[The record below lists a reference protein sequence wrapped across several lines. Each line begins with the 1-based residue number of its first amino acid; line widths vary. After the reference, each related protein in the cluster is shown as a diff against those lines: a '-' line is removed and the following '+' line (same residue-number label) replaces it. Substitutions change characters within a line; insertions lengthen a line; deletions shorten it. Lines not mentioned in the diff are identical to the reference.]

1 MKKMVEKEKEKYGWE
16 FLFLGANIDAIKTAD
31 RFGIGADRA
40 MNYQCDREG
49 TQLNFQ
55 VLSTTISAFR
65 KSGSKR
71 EMDEELFS
79 SCAPIRE
86 DYEKRHKDAKRGEED
101 KDKYLA

>member
-1 MKKMVEKEKEKYGWE
+1 M
-16 FLFLGANIDAIKTAD
+16 DAIKTAD

-65 KSGSKR
+65 KSESKR
-71 EMDEELFS
+71 EMDEALFS
-79 SCAPIRE
+79 GCAPIRE
-86 DYEKRHKDAKRGEED
+86 DYEKRHKDVKRGKDDE
-101 KDKYLA
+101 DKYLA